1 MKYIISVDTLLAV
14 EAASE
19 EEALAKAKDVL
30 LQQVEDLEF
39 VVEEQVDV
47 L

>member
-1 MKYIISVDTLLAV
+1 MEYILSVDTLLAV

-30 LQQVEDLEF
+30 IEQVEDIEF